1 MKGGANPRV
10 SSPEPGFSILTTSAP
25 RSASICT
32 QVGPA
37 STRVRSN
44 TLTPLSGPVGSV
56 MGHLFADRISN
67 RNGAGRRTP
76 RRDGGAG
83 GAEHRPG
90 SGGRNATKFYRS
102 LSFAKC
108 NDHFMLSGF
117 GTCDRGTYQ
126 DLEYQDLYNQ
136 DLSEQAPCMWGL

>member
-1 MKGGANPRV
+1 MKGGAKPRV

-56 MGHLFADRISN
+56 MGHLFADRLSN
-67 RNGAGRRTP
+67 RKGAQPSQERREKQT
-76 RRDGGAG
+76 REAEKQAFGAG
-83 GAEHRPG
+83 GPVTQCRRRHAE
-90 SGGRNATKFYRS
+90 
-102 LSFAKC
+102 
-108 NDHFMLSGF
+108 
-117 GTCDRGTYQ
+117 
-126 DLEYQDLYNQ
+126 
-136 DLSEQAPCMWGL
+136 